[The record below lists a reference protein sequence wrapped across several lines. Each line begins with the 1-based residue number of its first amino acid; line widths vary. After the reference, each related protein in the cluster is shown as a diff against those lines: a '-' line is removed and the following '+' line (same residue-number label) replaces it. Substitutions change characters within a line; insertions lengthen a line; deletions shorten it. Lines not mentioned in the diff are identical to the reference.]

1 MECAECTRLLAE
13 HEKLKRDHTVAV
25 QALDAKRHNSRVRE
39 YIQLTI
45 AVDESRRDSE
55 RVETEL
61 QQHKRDHANVK
72 AAWSPLRSPW
82 Q

>member
-13 HEKLKRDHTVAV
+13 HEKIKRDHAMAV
-25 QALDAKRHNSRVRE
+25 QALDAKRHTSRVRE
-39 YIQLTI
+39 YIQLKI
-45 AVDESRRDSE
+45 AVDETRRDSD
-55 RVETEL
+55 RVQTEL